1 MKGGKDMKKQLVL
14 TKKNDDYIL
23 SMKDDVNR
31 NINIVN
37 KVVNGED
44 LYNVFY
50 ENITEE
56 NEYILKT
63 TLSDRKDI
71 IIFNQLCALFNKIDT
86 EVNHNCFNAETQ
98 GE

>member
-1 MKGGKDMKKQLVL
+1 MKKQLVL

-63 TLSDRKDI
+63 TLDRKDI

>member
-1 MKGGKDMKKQLVL
+1 MKKQLVL

-71 IIFNQLCALFNKIDT
+71 IIFNQLCACLLYTSPSPRDMRRSRMPSS
-86 EVNHNCFNAETQ
+86 A
-98 GE
+98 

>member
-1 MKGGKDMKKQLVL
+1 MKKQLVL

-71 IIFNQLCALFNKIDT
+71 IIFNQLCALFKKIDT

>member
-1 MKGGKDMKKQLVL
+1 MKKQLVL

-71 IIFNQLCALFNKIDT
+71 TYL
-86 EVNHNCFNAETQ
+86 
-98 GE
+98 

>member
-1 MKGGKDMKKQLVL
+1 MKKQLVL

-86 EVNHNCFNAETQ
+86 IIVLMRKHKENKRWKK
-98 GE
+98 

>member
-1 MKGGKDMKKQLVL
+1 MKKQLVL

-50 ENITEE
+50 ENVTEKI
-56 NEYILKT
+56 EYILET

-71 IIFNQLCALFNKIDT
+71 IIFNQLCVLFNKIDT
-86 EVNHNCFNAETQ
+86 EVNHNCFNEETQ

>member
-1 MKGGKDMKKQLVL
+1 MKKQLVL
-14 TKKNDDYIL
+14 TKENDDYIL
-23 SMKDDVNR
+23 SIKNDVNR
-31 NINIVN
+31 NIHIVN

-56 NEYILKT
+56 NEYILET
-63 TLSDRKDI
+63 TLSDRKDM
-71 IIFNQLCALFNKIDT
+71 IIFNQLRALFNKIDT

>member
-1 MKGGKDMKKQLVL
+1 
-14 TKKNDDYIL
+14 
-23 SMKDDVNR
+23 MKDDVNR

-86 EVNHNCFNAETQ
+86 EVNHNWFNAETQ
-98 GE
+98 GK

>member
-1 MKGGKDMKKQLVL
+1 MKKQLVL

-50 ENITEE
+50 ENITEG